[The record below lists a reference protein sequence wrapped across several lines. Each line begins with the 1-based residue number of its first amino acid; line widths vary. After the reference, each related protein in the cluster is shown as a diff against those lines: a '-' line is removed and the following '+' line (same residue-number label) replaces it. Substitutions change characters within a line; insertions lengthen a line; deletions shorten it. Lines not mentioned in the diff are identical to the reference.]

1 MRDGAVKPYDGDMDS
16 YRALLLEERGARPDR
31 RDDRDSGDGKAK
43 RTTTPR
49 RRRPGADLAPLKKAM
64 QAAEKH
70 VEKLSKEIAAL
81 DAVLAD
87 AEIYTTDPVR
97 AQNAAQQRGQATK
110 QLADA
115 ENSWLAATDAY
126 EQASA
131 E

>member
-1 MRDGAVKPYDGDMDS
+1 MES
-16 YRALLLEERGARPDR
+16 YRSLLLEERGARSDR
-31 RDDRDSGDGKAK
+31 RDDRDNGDGRAK
-43 RTTTPR
+43 RNDQR
-49 RRRPGADLAPLKKAM
+49 RAAAGRRADLAPLKKAM
-64 QAAEKH
+64 VAAEKH

-87 AEIYTTDPVR
+87 AEVYTTDPVR
-97 AQNAAQQRGQATK
+97 AQNAAQQRGLATK

-131 E
+131 D